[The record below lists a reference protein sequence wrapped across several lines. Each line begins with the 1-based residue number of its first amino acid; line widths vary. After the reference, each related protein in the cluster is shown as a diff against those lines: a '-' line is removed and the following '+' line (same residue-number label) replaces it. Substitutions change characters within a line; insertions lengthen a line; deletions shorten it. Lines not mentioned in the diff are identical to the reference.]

1 MQLPSVSV
9 IIPCFNQAEFLAE
22 AIDSAL
28 AQNYAPM
35 EIIVVNDRS
44 TDATAEVAGRYGD
57 QIRYF
62 ATAHRGLAA
71 ARNRAIGNS
80 TGEFIALLDADD
92 RWLPGKLAYQVERL
106 LASPDVA
113 MVFSAYQCVAAD
125 GKRWAINVEDAF
137 RPTAHDQLHLNHANV
152 LTSVFRRAIF
162 DRVGGFDESLQRCE
176 DWDLWIRIAAV
187 APIMGTSKI
196 VAEYRQHPGT
206 LSGSNRLM
214 LEARMDVLAK
224 NRSLHTGCADCERS
238 YRRGVREARAVYAA
252 SLCAESKRQLQSG
265 RVWAAAKLRA
275 AGLWHNPRSPIDRL
289 RGRPQVT

>member
-1 MQLPSVSV
+1 MQLPLVSV
-9 IIPCFNQAEFLAE
+9 IIPCFNQADFLAE
-22 AIDSAL
+22 AIDGAL

-44 TDATAEVAGRYGD
+44 TDATAEVAGRFGD
-57 QIRYF
+57 QIRYC

-71 ARNRAIGNS
+71 ARNQAIKNS
-80 TGEFIALLDADD
+80 TGELIALLDADD

-106 LASPDVA
+106 LAAPEVA
-113 MVFSAYQCVAAD
+113 MIFSAYRCFTAD
-125 GKRWAINVEDAF
+125 KRSWTVGVQDGV
-137 RPTAHDQLHLNHANV
+137 RPTAHDQLHLNRANV
-152 LTSVFRRAIF
+152 LTSIFRRAIF

-187 APIMGTSKI
+187 APIMGTSKV

-206 LSGSNRLM
+206 LSSSNRLM
-214 LEARMDVLAK
+214 LDARMKVLHK
-224 NRSLHTGCADCERS
+224 NRSLHRDCTACERS
-238 YRRGVREARAVYAA
+238 YRLGVREARAVYAA

-289 RGRPQVT
+289 RRRPQVT